1 MQTWEAG
8 LLATTAEDPPDA
20 VGGEGP
26 ARPRFLHQCCNPIAT
41 TFSRLFDPRA
51 QGWQVYSRSSSLMA
65 SRTLR
70 Q

>member
-1 MQTWEAG
+1 VQTWEAG

-41 TFSRLFDPRA
+41 TSFSLPMMLALRLAGD
-51 QGWQVYSRSSSLMA
+51 RSWRL
-65 SRTLR
+65 
-70 Q
+70 